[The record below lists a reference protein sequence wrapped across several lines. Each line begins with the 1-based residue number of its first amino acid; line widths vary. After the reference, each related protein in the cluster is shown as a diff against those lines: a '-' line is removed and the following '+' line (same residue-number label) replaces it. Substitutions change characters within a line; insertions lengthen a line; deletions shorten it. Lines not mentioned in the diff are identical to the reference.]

1 MAENNNYEPTEIEII
16 KSILD
21 LEKAKNKS
29 LLNRGSVERE
39 QFKKDEP
46 TQPDLLMCVRKY
58 PPIVSQAKVNWF
70 AADKIALLGAVLC
83 CLNTILRIVGVIVFL
98 IGFKYSADYRK
109 KVREEDEEKIRQS
122 EEYKSKCAE
131 LDKQYDERDA
141 EYKADY
147 DAGMLEYNKQLEAY
161 KAEKETWEKDKQAR
175 LDAAKVALEKVTDE
189 LASAYA
195 KYDDVL
201 APVYRNIDALEFIYD
216 YLESRR
222 CSLEDAKQ
230 AYEKELENRKR
241 EEQLRREEEYAIR
254 QEEAARRAE
263 EAAYSNNNNYESG
276 SSSGGFARDV
286 AASAIGTAIGNRSI
300 KKEMQRQAR
309 KASEKEQYDRIQN
322 EVKANNERLERKQE
336 QERILRELRG
346 RRR

>member
-29 LLNRGSVERE
+29 LLNRGSIERE

-109 KVREEDEEKIRQS
+109 KVREEDEEKIRES
-122 EEYKSKCAE
+122 DEYKSKCAE

-346 RRR
+346 RHR

>member
-29 LLNRGSVERE
+29 LLNRGSIERE

-122 EEYKSKCAE
+122 DEYKSKCAE

-161 KAEKETWEKDKQAR
+161 KAEKEAWEKDKQAR

-195 KYDDVL
+195 RYDDVL

-322 EVKANNERLERKQE
+322 EVKANNERLERKRE

>member
-29 LLNRGSVERE
+29 LLNRGSIERE

-322 EVKANNERLERKQE
+322 EVKANNERLERKRE